1 MKRTHLLTMRT
12 ARRSIA
18 HGSILQT
25 AKEST
30 LTLIHS
36 TLTQRFQNFLRTNS
50 FLSFFI
56 AIKKIVGLLSRWYS
70 SQPFRR

>member
-1 MKRTHLLTMRT
+1 MRT

-30 LTLIHS
+30 LTLIHN
-36 TLTQRFQNFLRTNS
+36 TLTQRFQIFFAQS